1 MVCRHVGVQSRV
13 SARIQRQ
20 SERGQGRRANCTE
33 SARKFH
39 RHQECDGPQSVFHI
53 ASDLVGPSV
62 VVDRSQAVAY
72 VCNFAKG
79 HSRPPAA
86 SLAFV
91 LTGILLA
98 AGCLRSVPAEY
109 LTADRR
115 KPLEL
120 GT

>member
-1 MVCRHVGVQSRV
+1 
-13 SARIQRQ
+13 
-20 SERGQGRRANCTE
+20 
-33 SARKFH
+33 
-39 RHQECDGPQSVFHI
+39 
-53 ASDLVGPSV
+53 
-62 VVDRSQAVAY
+62 VAY